1 MTEVVSLPIFGGVEV
16 HVPDLFV
23 IKMKKGYKLISPVT
37 KTGALTSRKGEKA
50 FKIIKN
56 EKNELFLHEHPH
68 PQIHMKDFNKK
79 DQNTMQ
85 KYFPQQQQ
93 QPQQPQPQRAY
104 IAEPQSPVSTVITHD
119 SFDEDHDYQLPSGK
133 IKRNF
138 RKSGVEERAD
148 EKRERAVMASH
159 DIPRIER
166 LARIAAKK
174 VNGSGL
180 ETHHHHIHFI

>member
-1 MTEVVSLPIFGGVEV
+1 MTEVVSLPIFGGLEV

-23 IKMKKGYKLISPVT
+23 IKMKKGYKLISPTT
-37 KTGALTSRKGEKA
+37 KTGALTSRAGKKA

-79 DQNTMQ
+79 DRIVMQ
-85 KYFPQQQQ
+85 KYFAP
-93 QPQQPQPQRAY
+93 QPQPQRAY

>member
-1 MTEVVSLPIFGGVEV
+1 MTEVVSLPIFGGLEV

-23 IKMKKGYKLISPVT
+23 IKMKKGYKLISPTT
-37 KTGALTSRKGEKA
+37 KTGAITSRKGEKA

-79 DQNTMQ
+79 DRIVMQ
-85 KYFPQQQQ
+85 KYFAP
-93 QPQQPQPQRAY
+93 PPPPHRAY

-119 SFDEDHDYQLPSGK
+119 SFDEDHDFQFPSGK

-138 RKSGVEERAD
+138 RKSGAEERAD
-148 EKRERAVMASH
+148 EKKERDNMAAH
-159 DIPRIER
+159 DMPRIAR

-174 VNGSGL
+174 VNGSGFG
-180 ETHHHHIHFI
+180 THHHHIHFV

>member
-1 MTEVVSLPIFGGVEV
+1 MTEVVSLPIFGGVEI

-23 IKMKKGYKLISPVT
+23 IKIKKGYKLISPTT

-56 EKNELFLHEHPH
+56 EKNELFLHEPPH
-68 PQIHMKDFNKK
+68 SQIHLKDFNKK
-79 DQNTMQ
+79 DQNIMQ
-85 KYFPQQQQ
+85 KYFPQQ
-93 QPQQPQPQRAY
+93 
-104 IAEPQSPVSTVITHD
+104 IAHIVEPGSPTSTLTTRT
-119 SFDEDHDYQLPSGK
+119 FDEDHDYQLPSGK
-133 IKRNF
+133 VKYNF

-159 DIPRIER
+159 DIPRIAR

>member
-1 MTEVVSLPIFGGVEV
+1 MTEVVTLPIFGGVEL
-16 HVPDLFV
+16 HIPDLFV
-23 IKMKKGYKLISPVT
+23 IKIKKGYKLISPTT

-56 EKNELFLHEHPH
+56 EKNELFLHEPPH
-68 PQIHMKDFNKK
+68 PQIHLKDFNKK
-79 DQNTMQ
+79 DQNIMQ
-85 KYFPQQQQ
+85 KYFPQQ
-93 QPQQPQPQRAY
+93 
-104 IAEPQSPVSTVITHD
+104 IAHIVEPGSPTSTLSTTRT
-119 SFDEDHDYQLPSGK
+119 FDEDHDLQLPSGK

-138 RKSGVEERAD
+138 RKSGLEEKAD
-148 EKRERAVMASH
+148 EKRERAAMASH
-159 DIPRIER
+159 DIPRIAR